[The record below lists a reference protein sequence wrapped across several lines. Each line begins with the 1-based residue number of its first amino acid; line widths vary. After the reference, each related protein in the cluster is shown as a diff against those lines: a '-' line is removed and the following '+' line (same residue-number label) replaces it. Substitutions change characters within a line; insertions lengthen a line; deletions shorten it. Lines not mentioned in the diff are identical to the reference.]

1 MVRNPPA
8 TLIDALFRTCLAI
21 VCLLAAAAAPAQVTL
36 TRGTNFTIDVAP
48 NGRIVFDLLGEIR
61 VIPRG
66 GGVAQP
72 INGAPPAAKRPRWS
86 ADGKAIV
93 FQARED
99 GQERLWLFRDDG
111 GPAARLTAE
120 QYFDQHPAWHPD
132 GDRIVF
138 SSARG
143 DTGFDLWEMDLA
155 TRLSWRLSNLPGD
168 ETEPAWSANGE
179 NLVYIHRHED
189 TWSLRLRSRGQPER
203 VLETSTTR
211 LSSPA
216 WRPDGSLVT
225 FLRHGDDAL
234 VIEMAILS
242 DPVLVRPLIENEDFF
257 VAPVAWRNRQQM
269 LYASNGLIRRRAF
282 NSWTARNVPFRAEIF
297 PVAAA
302 PREPVRAREL
312 PAIDT
317 PDGRLV
323 VRAARVFDGVG
334 GGYRENL
341 DIVIEQGRIVA
352 LEPQADRTGTIVV
365 DMGDLT
371 ALPGFIDTRAR
382 MSGDVDPSL
391 GPALLAFG
399 LTTLVAD
406 TEQADELNATWS
418 SKETPGPL
426 VLGADWLLELESVAA
441 MNLSI
446 DSLPASPRGIRY
458 EDARLTDTSDPA
470 TVVSGL
476 ADSRTPGLA
485 ALLQSRQARLLRG
498 YPTAL
503 RRYAEAPQLAAQSSS
518 IVLGSA
524 ANGLAPGV
532 GLHAELRALVGA
544 GLDTE
549 HALRTAGIN
558 AAAAL
563 GLGLQLG
570 RIAPGA
576 SADIVPVDGDPL
588 ANIDAAINVVVVV
601 RNGRFFSAI
610 GLIERAQ
617 QGLSVE

>member
-1 MVRNPPA
+1 MIN
-8 TLIDALFRTCLAI
+8 ALFRNLLAI
-21 VCLLAAAAAPAQVTL
+21 ACLLAAAAAAAQVTL
-36 TRGTNFTIDVAP
+36 TRGTNFTLDVAP
-48 NGRIVFDLLGEIR
+48 DGRIVFDLLGEIR
-61 VIPRG
+61 IIPKG

-72 INGAPPAAKRPRWS
+72 ISGAPPAAKRPRWS
-86 ADGKAIV
+86 ADGKSIV

-99 GQERLWLFRDDG
+99 GQERLWLSRPG
-111 GPAARLTAE
+111 ESPARRLSDK

-143 DTGFDLWEMDLA
+143 ESGFDLWEMDISTGLA
-155 TRLSWRLSNLPGD
+155 WRLGNLPGD
-168 ETEPAWSANGE
+168 EIEPAWSADGR
-179 NLVYIHRHED
+179 NLVYVHRQAD

-203 VLETSTTR
+203 ILETSSSR
-211 LSSPA
+211 LSSPS

-234 VIEMAILS
+234 VTEMVILS
-242 DPVLVRPLIENEDFF
+242 EPLLVRPLIENEDFF
-257 VAPVAWRNRQQM
+257 VAPVAWLDRQEM
-269 LYASNGLIRRRAF
+269 LYAANGLIRRRLF
-282 NSWTARNVPFRAEIF
+282 DSWTSRNVPFRTEIF

-302 PREPVRAREL
+302 PRAAVSAREL
-312 PAIDT
+312 PAFDT
-317 PDGRLV
+317 PDERLV
-323 VRAARVFDGVG
+323 VRAARVFDGMG

-352 LEPQADRTGTIVV
+352 LEPQADRPGAIVV

-371 ALPGFIDTRAR
+371 ALPGFVDTQAR
-382 MSGDVDPSL
+382 LPADVDPAL

-406 TEQADELNATWS
+406 TDQADALNAIWAG
-418 SKETPGPL
+418 KEMPGPL
-426 VLGADWLLELESVAA
+426 VLGADWLLNLESVAA
-441 MNLSI
+441 MSLSV
-446 DSLPASPRGIRY
+446 DSLPTSPRGIRY
-458 EDARLTDTSDPA
+458 EDARLTATSDPA

-503 RRYAEAPQLAAQSSS
+503 RRYAEAPQLSKQANS

-524 ANGLAPGV
+524 ANGLPPGV
-532 GLHAELRALVGA
+532 GLHAEFRALTGA
-544 GLDTE
+544 GLDAE
-549 HALRTAGIN
+549 HALRTAGVN

-563 GLGLQLG
+563 GLSLQLG
-570 RIAPGA
+570 RLAPGA
-576 SADIVPVDGDPL
+576 SADIVLVDGDPL
-588 ANIDAAINVVVVV
+588 ADIDEALNVVGVV

-617 QGLSVE
+617 AGQSVE